1 MNFEESSLKNWDPI
15 MLNKK
20 RASDFMLP
28 LDRVPTVSLD
38 ATLKNALDKMT
49 ELSHGTCII
58 LDDVKRVVGIL
69 TDGDLRRL
77 LLTKQETLPAL
88 LVSPAI
94 TFGTRN
100 PITMS
105 SDSSLEVGIT
115 MMDSKSIWDI
125 PIVDEKNQ
133 LVGILNRHLGLL
145 EN

>member
-1 MNFEESSLKNWDPI
+1 
-15 MLNKK
+15 MLSEK
-20 RASDFMLP
+20 RLTDFMISEN
-28 LDRVPTVSLD
+28 RVPTVNLD

-49 ELSHGTCII
+49 EFSHGTCIF
-58 LDDVKRVVGIL
+58 LNNLKHVVGIL

-100 PITMS
+100 PITMR
-105 SDSSLEVGIT
+105 SDNSLEEAIAL
-115 MMDSKSIWDI
+115 MDSKSIWDI

-133 LVGILNRHLGLL
+133 LIGILNRHLGLL
-145 EN
+145 NN

>member
-1 MNFEESSLKNWDPI
+1 
-15 MLNKK
+15 MLNEKWV
-20 RASDFMLP
+20 SDFMLP
-28 LDRVPTVSLD
+28 LDRIPIVSLD

-49 ELSHGTCII
+49 KLSHGTCII

-105 SDSSLEVGIT
+105 SESSLEAGIAL
-115 MMDSKSIWDI
+115 MDSKSIWDI

-145 EN
+145 DN

>member
-1 MNFEESSLKNWDPI
+1 
-15 MLNKK
+15 MLSEQ
-20 RASDFMLP
+20 RLTEFMISEH
-28 LDRVPTVSLD
+28 RVPTVNLD

-49 ELSHGTCII
+49 EFSHGTCIF
-58 LDDVKRVVGIL
+58 LNNLKHVVGIL

-100 PITMS
+100 PITMR
-105 SDSSLEVGIT
+105 SDNSLEEAIAL
-115 MMDSKSIWDI
+115 MDSKSIWDI

-133 LVGILNRHLGLL
+133 LIGILNRHLGLL
-145 EN
+145 NN

>member
-1 MNFEESSLKNWDPI
+1 
-15 MLNKK
+15 MLSEK
-20 RASDFMLP
+20 RLTDFMISEN
-28 LDRVPTVSLD
+28 RIPTVNLD

-49 ELSHGTCII
+49 EFSHGTCIF
-58 LDDVKRVVGIL
+58 LNNLKHVVGIL

-100 PITMS
+100 PITMR
-105 SDSSLEVGIT
+105 SDNSLEEAIAL
-115 MMDSKSIWDI
+115 MDSKSIWDI

-133 LVGILNRHLGLL
+133 LIGILNRHLGLL
-145 EN
+145 NN

>member
-1 MNFEESSLKNWDPI
+1 
-15 MLNKK
+15 MLSEKK
-20 RASDFMLP
+20 ISDFMLHVN
-28 LDRVPTVSLD
+28 RVPTVGLD

-49 ELSHGTCII
+49 KSSHGTCIF
-58 LDDVKRVVGIL
+58 LDDSKHVVGIL

-94 TFGTRN
+94 SFGTRN
-100 PITMS
+100 PITMR
-105 SDSSLEVGIT
+105 SDNSLEEAIAL
-115 MMDSKSIWDI
+115 MDSKSIWDI

-145 EN
+145 DN